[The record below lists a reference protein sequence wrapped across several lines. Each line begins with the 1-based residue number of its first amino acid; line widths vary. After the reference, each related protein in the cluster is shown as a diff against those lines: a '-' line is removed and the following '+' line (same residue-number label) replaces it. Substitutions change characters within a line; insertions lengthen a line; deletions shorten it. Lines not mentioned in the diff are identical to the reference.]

1 VSARADVAPSC
12 SASRLQVPC
21 VGPLQIDF
29 QDRCCFVGALVLGD
43 VMLIGS
49 VPMEDVD
56 LVVNPD
62 LQRLEA
68 DPRSPHL
75 PYRSGLKL
83 ALRLG
88 STGQPQQQKKRP
100 LGTARRVRW
109 WRGGRDQAEPT
120 PT

>member
-1 VSARADVAPSC
+1 MTQSTAPTTPRNYPIFTVRWLSIP
-12 SASRLQVPC
+12 A
-21 VGPLQIDF
+21 
-29 QDRCCFVGALVLGD
+29 
-43 VMLIGS
+43 
-49 VPMEDVD
+49 
-56 LVVNPD
+56 

-75 PYRSGLKL
+75 PYRLGLKL

-88 STGQPQQQKKRP
+88 STGKPQQQKKRP